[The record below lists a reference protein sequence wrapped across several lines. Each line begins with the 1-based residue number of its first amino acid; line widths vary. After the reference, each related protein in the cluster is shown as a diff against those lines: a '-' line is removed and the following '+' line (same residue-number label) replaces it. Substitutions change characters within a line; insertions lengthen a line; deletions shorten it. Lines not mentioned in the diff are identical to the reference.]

1 MLPLP
6 PAVAQ
11 WSNDAFIRNAF
22 LSKLRTVWLAVGWA
36 MVAGIVWLSLT
47 PSPPKVD
54 FEQSDKVGHFLA
66 YGSLMFWFAQ
76 LYVARRTTLAY
87 AFGFAAMGVAL
98 EFIQGWTGYRD
109 FEVYDMLANGTGVA
123 LGWAAALLL
132 PRIRLI

>member
-22 LSKLRTVWLAVGWA
+22 LNKLRTVWLAVGWA

-76 LYVARRTTLAY
+76 LYVARKTRLA
-87 AFGFAAMGVAL
+87 
-98 EFIQGWTGYRD
+98 
-109 FEVYDMLANGTGVA
+109 
-123 LGWAAALLL
+123 
-132 PRIRLI
+132 